1 MTPTDPD
8 DYKIYVNSD
17 GFKIAEVTSPQMV
30 AYAVHDL
37 VAFAD
42 SHRTKQVVDGIVNR
56 YEAHI
61 RSGQP
66 AAHQNLSTS
75 ATAPNSEAVVV
86 SQLYARGRSWIN
98 LRVTTYEEASP
109 YPSYPTAFHAVMGTR
124 SWVLDDTSTLHVIAS
139 LAGQNVPRTHG
150 AIMSMVETAP
160 EFATASALH
169 LGEINAW
176 RAFRD
181 FKQRWAA
188 DPLWF
193 YHRVV
198 TEAVIEC
205 LLRRAERVPVL

>member
-37 VAFAD
+37 VVFAD

-124 SWVLDDTSTLHVIAS
+124 SWVLDDTSTLH
-139 LAGQNVPRTHG
+139 
-150 AIMSMVETAP
+150 
-160 EFATASALH
+160 
-169 LGEINAW
+169 
-176 RAFRD
+176 
-181 FKQRWAA
+181 K
-188 DPLWF
+188 
-193 YHRVV
+193 
-198 TEAVIEC
+198 EAQVKE
-205 LLRRAERVPVL
+205 LQAESKKI